1 MTGAPHLT
9 RRAAVSALIGRALAG
24 QTRRPP
30 NVLFIA
36 VDDLRPELGI
46 YGARHAHTPHLDALG
61 RTGVTFTRAYCQQA
75 VCNPSR
81 ASLLTGL
88 RPDTLRVWD
97 LETGFRSTTP
107 QAITLPQRLRQ
118 QGYFA
123 TAMGKIFHNTLPDPA
138 SWSEPELRLPGYPFD
153 PDAVYRSPTE
163 PAWIGQRQR
172 EISAQGNA
180 PRYIDQYGEWYLK
193 AAAAE
198 APEVPDNAY
207 FDGAQ
212 TDRAI
217 ARLNELGSRQQPFFL
232 GVGYYRPHLP
242 FNVPA
247 KYWRL
252 YDRNRIPLADNP
264 FLPQDAPPMAVN
276 TLRELRGYRDFREAP
291 QPDQGS
297 LTTEQA
303 RLLRHGYLA
312 SVSYVDAQVGRLLKA
327 LSQAQLA
334 ENTVVV
340 LWGDNGWKL
349 GEHNGWCKMTNFE
362 VDTRVPLIIRAP
374 GVKAAMCHQL
384 VELVDIYP
392 TVCELAGISPGAQL
406 EGLSLVPLLRKP
418 DRPWKSAV
426 FSQFLRTGVWTSADG
441 VEYMGYCIRT
451 ATHRYVEW
459 VDWKR
464 KSVVAHE
471 LYDLEHDPQENRN
484 LHGQPGTAA
493 ITAQLDRQ
501 LRSGWRSALPVG
513 TPGASSAAPG

>member
-1 MTGAPHLT
+1 MRAPISQSLT
-9 RRAAVSALIGRALAG
+9 RRAAISAMIGSALLG
-24 QTRRPP
+24 QTRRRAQP

-46 YGARHAHTPHLDALG
+46 YGASHARTPHLDALG
-61 RTGVTFTRAYCQQA
+61 RSGVTFTRAYCQQA

-81 ASLLTGL
+81 ASVLTGL

-97 LETGFRSTTP
+97 LDTGFRSTTP
-107 QAITLPQRLRQ
+107 QAVTLPQRLRQ

-153 PDAVYRSPTE
+153 PDAVYRSDSET
-163 PAWIGQRQR
+163 AWIQGRQR
-172 EISAQGNA
+172 EITAQGNQQ
-180 PRYIDQYGEWYLK
+180 RYIDQYGEWYLK
-193 AAAAE
+193 AAATE
-198 APEVPDNAY
+198 APAVPDNAY

-217 ARLNELGSRQQPFFL
+217 AKLRALQSQRQPFFL

-247 KYWRL
+247 KYWNL
-252 YDRNRIPLADNP
+252 YNRAELPLAPNP
-264 FLPQDAPPMAVN
+264 VLPRNMPPMAMS
-276 TLRELRGYRDFREAP
+276 TMRELRGYRDFNTAP

-297 LTTEQA
+297 LTEAQA

-312 SVSYVDAQVGRLLKA
+312 SVSYVDAQVGRLLNA
-327 LSQAQLA
+327 LDQARLA
-334 ENTVVV
+334 DNTVVV

-349 GEHNGWCKMTNFE
+349 GDHNGWCKMTNFE

-374 GVKAAMCHQL
+374 GVKGALCHGL
-384 VELVDIYP
+384 VELVDIYA
-392 TVCELAGISPGAQL
+392 TVCELAGLRPPDEL
-406 EGLSLVPLLRKP
+406 EGRSLVPLMKSP
-418 DRPWKSAV
+418 QRPWKSAV
-426 FSQFLRTGVWTSADG
+426 YSQFLRSGIWAAADG
-441 VEYMGYCIRT
+441 VDYMGYCVRT

-459 VDWKR
+459 VDWQK

-471 LYDLEHDPQENRN
+471 LYDLERDPLENEN
-484 LHGQPGTAA
+484 IHGAPGTAA
-493 ITAQLDRQ
+493 VSEELDRR
-501 LRSGWRSALPVG
+501 LRAGWRSAVPVG
-513 TPGASSAAPG
+513 GP